1 MSHQIYTKEEQ
12 LHTYRL
18 VNCSIESGLFSIVQH
33 RGVEHLKLGDIIVLF
48 KLKTKGQV
56 ALEVKNK
63 NTLVDVWKS
72 SPADQDGASLL
83 WSSSDETSLQSL
95 IKNDITKDKTSL
107 GQERRQISQSYSIAK
122 DNGDINSEIITAI
135 EKAMLKCFIE
145 DAKNDNPSE

>member
-1 MSHQIYTKEEQ
+1 M
-12 LHTYRL
+12 
-18 VNCSIESGLFSIVQH
+18 
-33 RGVEHLKLGDIIVLF
+33 KLGDIIVLF
-48 KLKTKGQV
+48 KWKTKGQV

-63 NTLVDVWKS
+63 NTLVDLWKS

-122 DNGDINSEIITAI
+122 DNGDINSEIII
-135 EKAMLKCFIE
+135 EI
-145 DAKNDNPSE
+145 